1 MLENSHTVATMI
13 YNVVIYR
20 KMENRRIK
28 NKLEEKIRYSITEH
42 ETLHLF
48 YSGYSVVENR
58 SVKSVGLKF
67 DYYKGFI

>member
-28 NKLEEKIRYSITEH
+28 NKLEGNHFFILLTSMKLYIFS
-42 ETLHLF
+42 TLVTQL
-48 YSGYSVVENR
+48 
-58 SVKSVGLKF
+58 
-67 DYYKGFI
+67 